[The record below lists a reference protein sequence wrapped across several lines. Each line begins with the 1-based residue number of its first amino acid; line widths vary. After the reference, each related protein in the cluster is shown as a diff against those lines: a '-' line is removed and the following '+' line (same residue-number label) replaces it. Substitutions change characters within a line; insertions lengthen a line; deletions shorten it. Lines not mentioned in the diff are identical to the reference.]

1 MTIRVDE
8 YSPSW
13 VMGIIDDLEAGTPGR
28 EAVQSAVTALERN
41 AEGAAR
47 DARTAEEQAR
57 QWKAMRGHMICAE
70 TMERQYTE
78 TALDARHLE
87 SEYRRLA
94 DGARKLRGELIPI
107 ARLLR

>member
-1 MTIRVDE
+1 MIRVDE

-13 VMGIIDDLEAGTPGR
+13 VMGIIDDLEAGTPGP
-28 EAVQSAVTALERN
+28 EAVQNAVSFLEHN

-47 DARTAEEQAR
+47 HARGAEEQAR
-57 QWKAMRGHMICAE
+57 AWKAMRGHMIGAD
-70 TMERQYTE
+70 TFERQYTE
-78 TALDARHLE
+78 TAAEARHLE